1 MFARDQHR
9 AELQRLLRS
18 FPVVALIGPRQVGK
32 TTLAR
37 ALAAG
42 RAATHFD
49 LEEDDRLDVIHAGRE
64 TFPLSTKVRAVAC
77 RQVAEKLA
85 PLHS

>member
-1 MFARDQHR
+1 MFARDQHL

-42 RAATHFD
+42 RPATRFD
-49 LEEDDRLDVIHAGRE
+49 LEDERDVARLADPLLALEPLRGLVLIDEIH
-64 TFPLSTKVRAVAC
+64 PLPDAT
-77 RQVAEKLA
+77 
-85 PLHS
+85 